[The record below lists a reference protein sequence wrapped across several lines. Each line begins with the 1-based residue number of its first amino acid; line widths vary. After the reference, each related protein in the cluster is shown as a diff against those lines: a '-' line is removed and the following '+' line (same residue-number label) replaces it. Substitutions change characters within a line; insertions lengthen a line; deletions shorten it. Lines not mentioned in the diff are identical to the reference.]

1 MLGIEHVASRRIGA
15 KGEFPGRSAQTSS
28 RRERA
33 SETEREQSERQSERQ
48 HESQRRCA
56 HATACKGRKA
66 HTSTPAV
73 LLCSCC
79 THNSYTLLFHIDLLL
94 HLSSILT
101 AVSLHQLV
109 VHADSCGSTLS
120 DCPLLAATR
129 HHLLLDSCLLFQL
142 RKPDLTLMLFNG
154 VPAEA
159 KPRILWACLPS
170 IAPTIAVHATTRNN
184 THGNLNHFAC

>member
-1 MLGIEHVASRRIGA
+1 MTASLSSSSHPPAGRQYVLLFLPTTAGLCHHSSDSRRGLQLRQGPRRPGQSTPVLLCGAETWTAHVASAVLGIEHVASRRIGG

-79 THNSYTLLFHIDLLL
+79 THNSYTLLFNRLR
-94 HLSSILT
+94 
-101 AVSLHQLV
+101 A
-109 VHADSCGSTLS
+109 TL
-120 DCPLLAATR
+120 
-129 HHLLLDSCLLFQL
+129 
-142 RKPDLTLMLFNG
+142 
-154 VPAEA
+154 
-159 KPRILWACLPS
+159 
-170 IAPTIAVHATTRNN
+170 
-184 THGNLNHFAC
+184 